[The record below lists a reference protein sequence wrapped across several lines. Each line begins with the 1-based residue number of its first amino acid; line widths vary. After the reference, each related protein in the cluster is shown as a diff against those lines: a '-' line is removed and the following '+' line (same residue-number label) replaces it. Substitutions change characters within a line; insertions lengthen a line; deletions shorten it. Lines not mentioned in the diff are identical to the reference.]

1 MKLKSTER
9 GINMTKVEAV
19 KRYKKELKINKA
31 DLQKWF
37 ECLQKNLIAKD
48 SGIEYV
54 AIEYI
59 EQKILKQTIIIQ
71 RLEEIIDKFEFEID
85 MEA

>member
-1 MKLKSTER
+1 MV
-9 GINMTKVEAV
+9 KVEVV

-48 SGIEYV
+48 NGIEYV
-54 AIEYI
+54 AIEYNI
-59 EQKILKQTIIIQ
+59 LNKKILKQTIIIQ

>member
-1 MKLKSTER
+1 MV
-9 GINMTKVEAV
+9 KVEVV

-48 SGIEYV
+48 NGIEYV
-54 AIEYI
+54 AIEYN
-59 EQKILKQTIIIQ
+59 ILNK
-71 RLEEIIDKFEFEID
+71 RF
-85 MEA
+85 